1 MSSTFI
7 DKLAL
12 IALKDDKVALVRSHN
27 KTLFYMPGGKR
38 EAGET
43 DEQALC
49 RETDEQALCR
59 EIDEELTVALQP
71 SSIAFYG
78 EFAGPADGKQDG
90 TQVRIRC
97 YQADVTGQLQP
108 AAEIAELRWCDS
120 RDLPHCSHV
129 AALILHDL
137 KARNLIK

>member
-12 IALKDDKVALVRSHN
+12 ITLKDDKVALVRSHN

-49 RETDEQALCR
+49 RE
-59 EIDEELTVALQP
+59 IDEELTVALLP
-71 SSIAFYG
+71 NSIAFYG
-78 EFAGPADGKQDG
+78 EFTGPADGKQDG
-90 TQVRIRC
+90 TQCVFAAIRPTLPGSC
-97 YQADVTGQLQP
+97 
-108 AAEIAELRWCDS
+108 S
-120 RDLPHCSHV
+120 RPPKSPS
-129 AALILHDL
+129 
-137 KARNLIK
+137 

>member
-12 IALKDDKVALVRSHN
+12 ITLKDDKVALVRSHN

-49 RETDEQALCR
+49 RE
-59 EIDEELTVALQP
+59 IDEELTVALLP
-71 SSIAFYG
+71 NSIAFTASSPARRMASRTAPRCV
-78 EFAGPADGKQDG
+78 FAA
-90 TQVRIRC
+90 IRPTLPGSC
-97 YQADVTGQLQP
+97 
-108 AAEIAELRWCDS
+108 S
-120 RDLPHCSHV
+120 RPPKSPS
-129 AALILHDL
+129 
-137 KARNLIK
+137 

>member
-12 IALKDDKVALVRSHN
+12 ITLKDDKVALVRSHN

-49 RETDEQALCR
+49 RE
-59 EIDEELTVALQP
+59 IDEELTVCAAAELHRVLRRVHRPGGRQ
-71 SSIAFYG
+71 
-78 EFAGPADGKQDG
+78 QDG
-90 TQVRIRC
+90 TSAYSLLSGRLYRAAAAGRRNRRAEVVR
-97 YQADVTGQLQP
+97 QP
-108 AAEIAELRWCDS
+108 RS
-120 RDLPHCSHV
+120 
-129 AALILHDL
+129 AALFTRRRADF
-137 KARNLIK
+137 ARSQGA